1 MGCFYRVNSKIRSK
15 RKNYSYFCLSDRLFY
30 DIISAGAR
38 LSLDVERGSLPLVA
52 ETPFHI
58 GALSRREAGRGCS
71 CLQAACLQAGCNAGT
86 RLSLDVERG
95 SLPLVT
101 ETPFRMGALSRWE
114 AGRGCSCLQAGCNA
128 GTRLSLDVERGSL
141 PLVAETPFRM
151 GALSRREAGQGCSC
165 LQAGCN
171 MGIIAQSCTKLG
183 GGTTR
188 SRFTCRL
195 SLLPTAGTGVD

>member
-1 MGCFYRVNSKIRSK
+1 MKLLLIFPKIYWVVFIVLILK
-15 RKNYSYFCLSDRLFY
+15 FDQKKNYSYFCLSDRLFY
-30 DIISAGAR
+30 DIIS
-38 LSLDVERGSLPLVA
+38 
-52 ETPFHI
+52 
-58 GALSRREAGRGCS
+58 
-71 CLQAACLQAGCNAGT
+71 
-86 RLSLDVERG
+86 
-95 SLPLVT
+95 
-101 ETPFRMGALSRWE
+101 
-114 AGRGCSCLQAGCNA
+114 A

-151 GALSRREAGQGCSC
+151 GALSRREAGQGCSCLQAGCNAGTRLSLDVERGSLPPVAETPFRMGALSRWEAGQGCSC